1 MKDTD
6 DQQLRPQT
14 SWKLQ
19 VHLQN
24 FIFYLLV
31 FGCGLA
37 FGIARTSYIRDISF
51 NFQLDQ
57 FSNNRTNTS
66 LSNSSSSSPFI
77 TIDRNRT
84 GRIGLEEF
92 LRAPNVSHDM
102 NEEELLWRASMVPR
116 LPNYP
121 FQLVPKVAFLFLTK
135 GPMPLA
141 PLWDLFFKG
150 HQGLYSIFVHS
161 NPSFNGNHTEEE
173 DSVFR
178 GRKIPSKEVQWGKFS
193 MVEAE
198 RRLLANALLDFSNQ
212 RFVLL
217 SESCIPLFNFSTIYS
232 YLMGSTTTFIEVYDL
247 PGPVGRGRYNHRMR
261 PVIQL
266 DKWRKGS
273 QWVEMDRQL
282 AVEVVSDR
290 KYFPTFRKFCKVSC
304 YSDEHYLPT
313 FVNMKSRKK
322 NSNRSLTWVDWSR
335 GGPHPRKFGR
345 LDITVN
351 FLERLRKWRQCENNG
366 RWTNI
371 CYLFARKFT
380 PAALDRLMRFAP
392 KVMQF

>member
-66 LSNSSSSSPFI
+66 LSNSSSSPPFI

-116 LPNYP
+116 LPNSP

-135 GPMPLA
+135 GPLPLA

-161 NPSFNGNHTEEE
+161 NPSFNGNYTEEE

-178 GRKIPSKEVQWGKFS
+178 GRKIPSKVSLF
-193 MVEAE
+193 
-198 RRLLANALLDFSNQ
+198 
-212 RFVLL
+212 
-217 SESCIPLFNFSTIYS
+217 CIHSIS
-232 YLMGSTTTFIEVYDL
+232 YLKHIEL
-247 PGPVGRGRYNHRMR
+247 LLLLL
-261 PVIQL
+261 I
-266 DKWRKGS
+266 
-273 QWVEMDRQL
+273 
-282 AVEVVSDR
+282 
-290 KYFPTFRKFCKVSC
+290 
-304 YSDEHYLPT
+304 
-313 FVNMKSRKK
+313 
-322 NSNRSLTWVDWSR
+322 
-335 GGPHPRKFGR
+335 
-345 LDITVN
+345 I
-351 FLERLRKWRQCENNG
+351 
-366 RWTNI
+366 
-371 CYLFARKFT
+371 
-380 PAALDRLMRFAP
+380 
-392 KVMQF
+392 

>member
-19 VHLQN
+19 THLQN

-77 TIDRNRT
+77 AIDGNRT
-84 GRIGLEEF
+84 GPIGLEEF
-92 LRAPNVSHDM
+92 LRAPNASHDM

-135 GPMPLA
+135 GPLPLA
-141 PLWDLFFKG
+141 PLWNLFFKG

-161 NPSFNGNHTEEE
+161 NPSFNGNYTEEE

-178 GRKIPSKEVQWGKFS
+178 GRKIPSKVS
-193 MVEAE
+193 
-198 RRLLANALLDFSNQ
+198 L
-212 RFVLL
+212 
-217 SESCIPLFNFSTIYS
+217 IYS
-232 YLMGSTTTFIEVYDL
+232 FI
-247 PGPVGRGRYNHRMR
+247 
-261 PVIQL
+261 
-266 DKWRKGS
+266 
-273 QWVEMDRQL
+273 
-282 AVEVVSDR
+282 
-290 KYFPTFRKFCKVSC
+290 F
-304 YSDEHYLPT
+304 
-313 FVNMKSRKK
+313 
-322 NSNRSLTWVDWSR
+322 
-335 GGPHPRKFGR
+335 
-345 LDITVN
+345 
-351 FLERLRKWRQCENNG
+351 
-366 RWTNI
+366 
-371 CYLFARKFT
+371 
-380 PAALDRLMRFAP
+380 
-392 KVMQF
+392 